1 MAARRHPKAV
11 PIETTQIEATPLAP
25 RLYGLA
31 RPRSWL
37 VPTVGEPCARLLR
50 RERRRLGLT
59 GRGASSSRAKCGGRP
74 AVRIAR
80 RSSAG
85 AVKARRRGARPRS
98 RNAAQNNGNRRDSG
112 PRCSAGIRTIPR
124 AINADEPS
132 RHMRSCDSYG
142 SRMKQR
148 EAAYRRA
155 RRPPARLP
163 AGRARTHRKMRP
175 THGERETWKAPRGDR
190 DSGAV
195 RVADGEEPCFPAA
208 RPSGRRGS
216 GRRRPGYDRN
226 RCEARAKRHGRPRR
240 RSGRDAARIRRRRRP
255 PPPDSAH
262 SAVSG
267 SCRSSPPDSFD
278 ASPSGDTSPPGRG
291 ATRGD
296 DALLVRCARHRATTG
311 TRRLR
316 HMCCPER

>member
-74 AVRIAR
+74 VVRIAR

-85 AVKARRRGARPRS
+85 AAKARRRDARPRS

-112 PRCSAGIRTIPR
+112 PRYSASVRTISR

-142 SRMKQR
+142 LRMKQR

-163 AGRARTHRKMRP
+163 AGRARTHRKNAAD
-175 THGERETWKAPRGDR
+175 TWRARNME
-190 DSGAV
+190 S
-195 RVADGEEPCFPAA
+195 PA
-208 RPSGRRGS
+208 
-216 GRRRPGYDRN
+216 
-226 RCEARAKRHGRPRR
+226 R
-240 RSGRDAARIRRRRRP
+240 RSR
-255 PPPDSAH
+255 
-262 SAVSG
+262 
-267 SCRSSPPDSFD
+267 
-278 ASPSGDTSPPGRG
+278 
-291 ATRGD
+291 
-296 DALLVRCARHRATTG
+296 
-311 TRRLR
+311 
-316 HMCCPER
+316 